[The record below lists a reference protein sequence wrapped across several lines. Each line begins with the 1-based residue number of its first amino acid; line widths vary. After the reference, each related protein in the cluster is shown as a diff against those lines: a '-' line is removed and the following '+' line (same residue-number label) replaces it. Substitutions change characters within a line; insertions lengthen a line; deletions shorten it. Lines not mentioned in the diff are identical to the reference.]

1 MMPVILRFVVGLL
14 AYMFPYEVLAKIIVL
29 LLERLAKA
37 TTFTKVDDKVVNI
50 MKAHLG
56 LTDEVAEDDSDGNK

>member
-29 LLERLAKA
+29 LLEKLAKA
-37 TTFTKVDDKVVNI
+37 THFTKVDDNIVEI
-50 MKAHLG
+50 MKGHLG
-56 LTDEVAEDDSDGNK
+56 MTDEVAKDDSDGSK

>member
-1 MMPVILRFVVGLL
+1 MMPLIARFVVGLL

-29 LLERLAKA
+29 LLERLAEA
-37 TTFTKVDDKVVNI
+37 TTFTTVDDKVVSV

-56 LTDEVAEDDSDGNK
+56 LTDEVAEDDSDGTK